1 MRLFPQ
7 LLLALFLVVTATTV
21 ATGENTGP
29 ELPSPDQVSEHYQVS
44 AAGWPT
50 ITHIAM
56 LALVAAEDRQFFDR
70 PPQHST
76 ITRQIGQWYPQPVF
90 EKHQRVVLS
99 FAVGEALSHDE
110 ILNWYAN
117 EVFLGQA
124 CFGLSN
130 ASMVYFGKSIAD
142 LSLEE
147 IAYLAALSKAP
158 VRFHPVRSHNRAI
171 ERRNFVLME
180 MRNAGFI
187 SNDEADRAIQT
198 ALHVKDP
205 LVRCEPLE

>member
-7 LLLALFLVVTATTV
+7 LLLAFLIVFTSTTV

-29 ELPSPDQVSEHYQVS
+29 ELPSPDQISEYYQVS
-44 AAGWPT
+44 AASWPT
-50 ITHIAM
+50 IPHIAL

-70 PPQHST
+70 PLQHST
-76 ITRQIGQWYPQPVF
+76 ITRQIGQWYPQPGI

-99 FAVGEALSHDE
+99 VAVGEALSHDE
-110 ILNWYAN
+110 VLNWYAN

-130 ASMVYFGKSIAD
+130 ASMVYFGKSVAD
-142 LSLEE
+142 LNLEE
-147 IAYLAALSKAP
+147 IAYLAALPKAP
-158 VRFHPVRSHNRAI
+158 ALFHPVRSRDRAI
-171 ERRNFVLME
+171 ERRDFVLME

-187 SNDEADRAIQT
+187 PGDETDRAMQT
-198 ALHVKDP
+198 ALNVRDP